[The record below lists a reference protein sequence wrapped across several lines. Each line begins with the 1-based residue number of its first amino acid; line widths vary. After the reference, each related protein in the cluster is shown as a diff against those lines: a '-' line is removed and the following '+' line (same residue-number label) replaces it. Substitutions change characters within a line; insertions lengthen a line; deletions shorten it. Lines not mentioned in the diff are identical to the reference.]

1 MPRPH
6 TAMRNVRDVLRLS
19 LGEGLSLRKVSAS
32 AAAPFST
39 VADYVRRAKAAGLS
53 WPLPDD
59 MDDDA
64 LEALLFNAATSAP
77 AAQKPVPDWAYVH
90 KELRKKSV
98 TLMLLWLEYEEAHP
112 DGWGYSQFTEHY
124 RRWRQTV
131 DLPMR
136 QEHKAGEKLFV
147 DFPGETLP
155 VYDEKTGEVAMA
167 AELFVAALGA
177 SGLVYAEAFPSQE
190 LIYWVAAHVH
200 TFEAIGGC
208 PEIVVCDNLRS
219 GVTKPH
225 RYEPDVNA
233 TYQEMAAHYGV
244 AVLPA
249 RAYKPKDNHED
260 SVIPRTRGWSSIV
273 ALRAVIPRDNYVS
286 PASLRIRSSSPF
298 QIGAGSSV
306 GLPACWIASR
316 TI

>member
-1 MPRPH
+1 VPRPH

-64 LEALLFNAATSAP
+64 LEALFFNAATSAP

-98 TLMLLWLEYEEAHP
+98 TLMLLWLEYKEAHP

-208 PEIVVCDNLRS
+208 PEIVVCDYVPRHIISVLFPARLCGGRRRSPGKVRQICRRRSHNAYSEVSQLRS
-219 GVTKPH
+219 DSSERQMGLAWDPF
-225 RYEPDVNA
+225 E
-233 TYQEMAAHYGV
+233 
-244 AVLPA
+244 VLGGS
-249 RAYKPKDNHED
+249 H
-260 SVIPRTRGWSSIV
+260 
-273 ALRAVIPRDNYVS
+273 ALRA
-286 PASLRIRSSSPF
+286 
-298 QIGAGSSV
+298 
-306 GLPACWIASR
+306 ACFAFVFTSA
-316 TI
+316 